1 MGTYTTNYN
10 LFMPTVG
17 EQGWGELVNGN
28 FTTIDNTMKSLS
40 NHIGTVEIETDA
52 RLATLEAGEFDSVNV
67 GTLKFDSIVMP
78 TLSYSG
84 YSSITFGACWS
95 GTERV
100 LFPIYSSPFP
110 ISGIVSVKGRG
121 TLYVIC
127 SDGLK
132 NSNVTSTQTE
142 INITNAYSVFVY
154 TDIGQS
160 DLTITFGNPIL
171 V

>member
-10 LFMPTVG
+10 LFMPSVG
-17 EQGWGELVNGN
+17 EQGWGTLVNGT
-28 FTTIDNTMKSLS
+28 FTTIDTTIKSLS
-40 NHIGTVEIETDA
+40 DTIETLETETDA
-52 RLATLEAGEFDSVNV
+52 RLATLEAGEFDSVDI

-84 YSSITFGACWS
+84 YSTITFGACWS

-132 NSNVTSTQTE
+132 NFNVTNTQTE
-142 INITNAYSVFVY
+142 FNITNAYSVFVY

-160 DLTITFGNPIL
+160 DLVITFGNPMLI
-171 V
+171 

>member
-10 LFMPTVG
+10 LFMPTIG

-28 FTTIDNTMKSLS
+28 FSTIDTTMKSLS
-40 NHIGTVEIETDA
+40 NGIGTLETDTDA
-52 RLATLEAGEFDSVNV
+52 RLTTLESGEFDSVNI
-67 GTLKFDSIVMP
+67 GTLRFDSIVMP

-84 YSSITFGACWS
+84 YSTITFGACWS

-132 NSNVTSTQTE
+132 NFNVTSTQTE
-142 INITNAYSVFVY
+142 FNITNAYSVFVY

-160 DLTITFGNPIL
+160 DLVITFGNPVLI
-171 V
+171 